1 LKLKHIKWEILFL
14 EDGLKNSKKIRKK
27 WYNISMQNILITGGF
42 GFIGFNAV

>member
-14 EDGLKNSKKIRKK
+14 EGGLKNSKKTHKNE
-27 WYNISMQNILITGGF
+27 YNISMKNILITGGF